1 MTKITYENKTFIN
14 KNENIADINKVN
26 DSDLNQIKE
35 VVNENYDAFESF
47 KNNIVFEK
55 TLDVATSSIVVDNLD
70 IVADGGEYEFELL
83 ASTSSDAELE
93 IQIDNFINSYFNII
107 NRVSDSTDG
116 SHDITPAGRY
126 EPNTDSIKG
135 WLYLVNSASNSYFS
149 ITRGKFWCINNKT
162 NYHIEHSEALRARH
176 SLVNLRGLIGVENEN
191 INSLTLK
198 TNNSVNFNVGTKLII
213 RKRR

>member
-1 MTKITYENKTFIN
+1 MAKITYENKTFIN

-35 VVNENYDAFESF
+35 VVNENDDAFESF

-55 TLDVATSSIVVDNLD
+55 TLDVATSSIVVDSLD

-83 ASTSSDAELE
+83 ASTSSEAELE

-116 SHDITPAGRY
+116 SHDITPVGRY
-126 EPNTDSIKG
+126 EPNANCIKG

-149 ITRGKFWCINNKT
+149 ITQGKLWCINNKT

-176 SLVNLRGLIGVENEN
+176 SLVNLGGLIGVANEN
-191 INSLTLK
+191 INSLTFR
-198 TNNSVNFNVGTKLII
+198 TNNGVNFNVGTKIII